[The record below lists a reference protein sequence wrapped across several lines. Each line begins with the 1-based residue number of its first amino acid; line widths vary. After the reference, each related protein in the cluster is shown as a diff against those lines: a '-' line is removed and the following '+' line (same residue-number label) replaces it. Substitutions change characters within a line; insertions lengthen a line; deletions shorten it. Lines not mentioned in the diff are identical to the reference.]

1 MHVTRVPPP
10 CARVCVC
17 VCVDQGR
24 LLETR
29 RNAEWCFARLPLDF
43 RIYHPF
49 SLSLSLSRVLSS
61 LPHRDLWNVSNRTNP
76 FSSS

>member
-43 RIYHPF
+43 RIYHP
-49 SLSLSLSRVLSS
+49 LSLSLSSALEPTPSRFMERVE
-61 LPHRDLWNVSNRTNP
+61 SN
-76 FSSS
+76 